1 MRVDLIEV
9 DYPLMEIPPEI
20 PRVPTETYQ
29 QRVKDLQGKMGAVG
43 LTHVIV
49 YADRETLPI

>member
-29 QRVKDLQGKMGAVG
+29 QRVKDLQGKMGLWV
-43 LTHVIV
+43 
-49 YADRETLPI
+49 